1 MWRRRGG
8 AVLLV
13 AAAAAAVLVVAGLLE
28 GGERKA
34 GLLTVDG
41 VYLGSF
47 RPLSEG
53 EAAPDFPKGA
63 EWLNTAGSTPGA
75 PRGGPLTMRE
85 LRREG
90 KVVLLHFWDYTSMH
104 SSMAMPALRR
114 WQERYKGYGVEM
126 IGVHRSR
133 YSFAH
138 RLLHVVRAVDRQG
151 LRHPIVNDE
160 HGDISRAYG
169 NQHTPGMFLIG
180 TDGRIASIE
189 MGLDG
194 MEDMEYQMC
203 LAVSEKH
210 PELWCGNEG
219 EAMRGRKA
227 SELSAGGGV
236 GGSFSGLSDSWM
248 AWIRWRMARFA
259 CMQKTDELPLGTS
272 WSAASGGASSGTSG
286 LSHLQGYSAEGTVK
300 AYTDLSGVPLAEGK
314 FVLGGSW
321 LSLAQGVVSRPG
333 KLTGMENSHLRV
345 RYHGKGAYALMGV
358 EGAEDAP
365 DSMCATG
372 HHGTAVAGAAC
383 LHHTKECRDVAG
395 ERGAEGWCETSG
407 GQWGSCGR
415 CGPPVDAVRVWLT
428 LNGEPIKEELR
439 GADVEEDALGRT
451 LVTVREPRIYALVGG
466 VAAGDRALMLL
477 PEAPGVAVHKFSFT
491 AECDYSVPKS
501 LAQRPP
507 MRRDAAPVAAK

>member
-1 MWRRRGG
+1 MI
-8 AVLLV
+8 LV
-13 AAAAAAVLVVAGLLE
+13 AVATVAVIAFAGLFG
-28 GGERKA
+28 GGERKT

-47 RPLSEG
+47 RQLTEG

-63 EWLNTAGSTPGA
+63 EWLNTAGSTAGA
-75 PRGGPLTMRE
+75 PRGSPLTMQG

-104 SSMAMPALRR
+104 SNMAMPALRR

-138 RLLHVVRAVDRQG
+138 RLLHVARAVERQG

-169 NQHTPGMFLIG
+169 NQQSPGMFLIG

-189 MGLDG
+189 MGLEG

-203 LAVSEKH
+203 MAVADKH
-210 PELWCGNEG
+210 PELWCGDG
-219 EAMRGRKA
+219 DEAMRGR
-227 SELSAGGGV
+227 STSGLSTGV
-236 GGSFSGLSDSWM
+236 GGGSFSGLSDSWM
-248 AWIRWRMARFA
+248 AWIRWRMARYA

-272 WSAASGGASSGTSG
+272 PVSVGAGASTAG
-286 LSHLQGYSAEGTVK
+286 LSHLQAYSAEGTAK

-321 LSLAQGVVSRPG
+321 LALAQGVVSRPG

-345 RYHGKGAYALMGV
+345 RYLGKGAYALMGV
-358 EGAEDAP
+358 DGAEDAP

-372 HHGTAVAGAAC
+372 RHGTSIAGAAC
-383 LHHTKECRDVAG
+383 LHQNGECKDVAG
-395 ERGAEGWCETSG
+395 NRGAEGWCETSG

-415 CGPPVDAVRVWLT
+415 CGEPVEAVRVWLM
-428 LNGEPIKEELR
+428 LNGEPIKAEMR

-451 LVTVREPRIYALVGG
+451 FVTVREPRIYALVGG
-466 VAAGDRALMLL
+466 VTAGDRALMLL

-491 AECDYSVPKS
+491 AECDRSVPKS

-507 MRRDAAPVAAK
+507 MRRVAAAAAK